1 MSVTAAVSLKG
12 GSGKTTTAINL
23 GAALALKGKRTL
35 LVDLD
40 PQASLTYVLRPEEPA
55 VIPTIADFL
64 LDSRS
69 LGEVILPTGRENL
82 DLCASDSRL
91 WQFNQDSSQI
101 KRTARRFAEA
111 LKTQR
116 RKYDQVI
123 IDCPPALT
131 PLARLALHTSEWSLT
146 PTQPS
151 PMGLDAL
158 ERFLDQI
165 EEERRHGYH
174 EAKLLGVLVT
184 NANPYLRVTVE
195 SCLRLKK
202 IFHKRLFHTIVR
214 QSVRLVEAPG
224 LRRTIFEHDP
234 HGVGAENYNK
244 LCKEFLHRMG

>member
-1 MSVTAAVSLKG
+1 MSVTAIVSLKG

-40 PQASLTYVLRPEEPA
+40 PQASLSYVLSPEERGSA
-55 VIPTIADFL
+55 SMADVL
-64 LDSRS
+64 LDSHALS
-69 LGEVILPTGRENL
+69 EVILPTGRENL
-82 DLCASDSRL
+82 DLIPAAPRL
-91 WQFNQDSSQI
+91 WEFNQESAPAR
-101 KRTARRFAEA
+101 KTARRFADA
-111 LKTQR
+111 LRTQR
-116 RKYDQVI
+116 RHYDQI
-123 IDCPPALT
+123 LLDCPPALT
-131 PLARLALHTSEWSLT
+131 PLARLALHSAEWSLT

-158 ERFLDQI
+158 ERFLDRI
-165 EEERRHGYH
+165 EEERKQGFH
-174 EAKLLGVLVT
+174 EAKLLGVLIA

-202 IFHKRLFHTIVR
+202 VFQKRLFHTIVR

-234 HGVGAENYNK
+234 HGVGAENYSK
-244 LCKEFLHRMG
+244 LVREFLHRMD